1 MAYSLQ
7 VLLVLCIIIAAA
19 KITGS
24 LFVRWGQPGVLGEI
38 LIGLILGP
46 TLLNLPAWG
55 IFADQATYRHE
66 LEALSHAAKNKQLIA
81 YVEESQ
87 VENTSEHEQSGLEH
101 EDGNPTSIDSADET
115 EPQLTNIIEGH
126 DEHYYHVLHNASS
139 HGGLLSLIKELAAVG
154 VILLMFIA
162 GMETDLKR
170 MKKVGLVALFAAIG
184 GVLLPFFS
192 GWGIAEFM
200 GHYNIYESIF
210 VGTILTATSVSISA
224 QTLIELKALQT
235 KEGTTILGA
244 AVIDDVLGI
253 IILSLVIA
261 FKPQGTGAAGHGV
274 ALPDILSKGIGGLM
288 NMDDPAISKLKVA
301 FLIIF
306 MVAFFIAAW
315 IIGTKYF
322 EKWTERVRKWPT
334 AEAMTAFAIF
344 ICLFYS
350 WAAEWAGSVAAITG
364 AYLAGLLFA
373 QTRFKHDIERNFSV
387 VTYAIFVPIFF
398 VSIGLDADARPL
410 VAPVV
415 ALVNGKGIPGVEN
428 PGMGIFWLTMAIAVG
443 AVVTKIIGCY
453 LGALLKGFS
462 SLSSIRVG
470 VGMVSRG
477 EVGLIVASVGLAAGI
492 ISRDIFTIMIIM
504 VLVTTLVTPVLLKI
518 AFAKSEPSDN
528 GNNDD
533 QLK

>member
-1 MAYSLQ
+1 
-7 VLLVLCIIIAAA
+7 
-19 KITGS
+19 
-24 LFVRWGQPGVLGEI
+24 VLGEI

-55 IFADQATYRHE
+55 IFAEQATYRHE

-81 YVEESQ
+81 YVEESH
-87 VENTSEHEQSGLEH
+87 VENTSEHDQSGLEID
-101 EDGNPTSIDSADET
+101 EGNITSIDSADES
-115 EPQLTNIIEGH
+115 EPQLKNIVEGH

-184 GVLLPFFS
+184 GVVLPFLS

-224 QTLIELKALQT
+224 QTLIELKALQS

-244 AVIDDVLGI
+244 AVIDDVIGI

-261 FKPQGTGAAGHGV
+261 FKPRGTEAGGHGI
-274 ALPDILSKGIGGLM
+274 ALPDILSNGIGGLM

-306 MVAFFIAAW
+306 MIAFFITAW
-315 IIGTKYF
+315 IIGSKYL
-322 EKWTERVRKWPT
+322 EKWTERVSKWPT

-364 AYLAGLLFA
+364 AYKHEIEKKFA
-373 QTRFKHDIERNFSV
+373 V

-415 ALVNGKGIPGVEN
+415 ELVNGKGIPGVEN
-428 PGMGIFWLTMAIAVG
+428 LGMGIFWLTMAIAVA
-443 AVVTKIIGCY
+443 AVVSKILGCY
-453 LGALLKGFS
+453 LGAKMKGFS

-492 ISRDIFTIMIIM
+492 ISRDIFTIMVIM

-518 AFAKSEPSDN
+518 TFAMKEPSDN

-533 QLK
+533 KLKKLSDV

>member
-1 MAYSLQ
+1 
-7 VLLVLCIIIAAA
+7 
-19 KITGS
+19 
-24 LFVRWGQPGVLGEI
+24 
-38 LIGLILGP
+38 
-46 TLLNLPAWG
+46 
-55 IFADQATYRHE
+55 
-66 LEALSHAAKNKQLIA
+66 
-81 YVEESQ
+81 
-87 VENTSEHEQSGLEH
+87 
-101 EDGNPTSIDSADET
+101 
-115 EPQLTNIIEGH
+115 
-126 DEHYYHVLHNASS
+126 
-139 HGGLLSLIKELAAVG
+139 
-154 VILLMFIA
+154 
-162 GMETDLKR
+162 
-170 MKKVGLVALFAAIG
+170 
-184 GVLLPFFS
+184 
-192 GWGIAEFM
+192 
-200 GHYNIYESIF
+200 
-210 VGTILTATSVSISA
+210 
-224 QTLIELKALQT
+224 
-235 KEGTTILGA
+235 
-244 AVIDDVLGI
+244 
-253 IILSLVIA
+253 LSLVIA